1 MISIIGKSTTI
12 IIIITTT
19 CPAEYCSRSLI
30 AVYNHMNLDGVWSEM
45 MTNDQKI
52 DTCHTLSNPSYCIK
66 NYKFYV
72 ASVLTKQLAEVIT
85 VLIEYN

>member
-12 IIIITTT
+12 IIITTT
-19 CPAEYCSRSLI
+19 FPAEYCSRSLI
-30 AVYNHMNLDGVWSEM
+30 AVYNHINLDGVWSEM

-52 DTCHTLSNPSYCIK
+52 DTCHTLSNLSYCIK

-72 ASVLTKQLAEVIT
+72 PGFLPSSWLE
-85 VLIEYN
+85 